1 MHMWTVFAVRFD
13 TVAISNKELHLHY
26 VSSCSPSLGAS
37 RPHHGPRQDC
47 GHGLRQT
54 SAVGDVGAGPRRN
67 GSGSGAQRAT
77 SDPDLSV
84 LVAGLGGRLARAALA
99 TGDLDGGWARAE
111 ELGCERPRRPH
122 GRAVELGGLTSGQC
136 RGRTSTDDSAP
147 VRVGEMYRGERH
159 CIFAPPLS
167 SKVNW
172 LLHWF
177 VCLLEEEIAMY
188 SDFRKPFFPIACSC

>member
-1 MHMWTVFAVRFD
+1 
-13 TVAISNKELHLHY
+13 
-26 VSSCSPSLGAS
+26 
-37 RPHHGPRQDC
+37 
-47 GHGLRQT
+47 
-54 SAVGDVGAGPRRN
+54 VGDVGAGPRRN
-67 GSGSGAQRAT
+67 GSGSGARRAT

-99 TGDLDGGWARAE
+99 TGDLDGGWARAA

-147 VRVGEMYRGERH
+147 LRVGEMYRGERH

-167 SKVNW
+167 SKVNCFTDLSVCW
-172 LLHWF
+172 RKKLLCTVTFASHF
-177 VCLLEEEIAMY
+177 SDCVFLLELALA
-188 SDFRKPFFPIACSC
+188 RPACMR